1 MPELPEVESVRRV
14 LDAAVTGCRIERTEL
29 RRPEII
35 TRPDAG
41 TFIRDTEN
49 HVIERAARR
58 GQYLILV
65 LDSGK
70 IVTHLRMTG
79 CLLPAPPDYPEEKH
93 THLVFHLS
101 DGSELRFSDQRRF
114 GRVFLIN
121 DGEKCAELEKLG
133 PEPSDPSF
141 SASYLH
147 SSVSRSRRAI
157 KECLMDQSVIA
168 GIGNIYADEIL
179 FDAGINPARMACT
192 VTEEECR
199 RLAETIPRLI
209 SFFTEKNAMTATE
222 YLELR
227 GKDYRNTPYLRVYG
241 RSGETCPRC
250 GCILQ
255 RTVIGGRSSTYCP
268 VCQKEMRC

>member
-1 MPELPEVESVRRV
+1 MPELPEVESVRGV

-35 TRPDAG
+35 TRPDAAA
-41 TFIRDTEN
+41 FIMYTQG
-49 HVIERAARR
+49 HVIESVARR
-58 GQYLILV
+58 GKYLILV
-65 LDSGK
+65 LDSGR
-70 IVTHLRMTG
+70 IIIHLRMTG
-79 CLLPAPPDYPEEKH
+79 CLLPAPPGYPEEKH

-101 DGSELRFSDQRRF
+101 DGSSLRFSDTRRF
-114 GRVFLIN
+114 GRIFFLK
-121 DGEKCAELEKLG
+121 DGEECAELEKLG

-141 SASYLH
+141 TASCLAA
-147 SSVSRSRRAI
+147 SLSRSRRAI
-157 KECLMDQSVIA
+157 KECVMDQSIIA

-179 FDAGINPARMACT
+179 FDAGINPERMACT

-209 SFFTEKNAMTATE
+209 SFFTEKNAMTASE
-222 YLELR
+222 YLELK

-241 RSGETCPRC
+241 HSGEPCPIC
-250 GCILQ
+250 KTIL
-255 RTVIGGRSSTYCP
+255 RKTVIGGRSSTYCP